1 MQREITKD
9 IYIANPFSNIF
20 LQSNQGQFYR
30 YQMNRVGSVQTQAFT
45 LYFPGSSFFSPRPP
59 LFPVQILRPSHM
71 LLDFLLFLTRR
82 GFELAFQGVL
92 VLAGVWKGWF
102 YLMILISAQISSP
115 HGTLSSHDCLTV

>member
-1 MQREITKD
+1 MFSCSRTKASSTD
-9 IYIANPFSNIF
+9 IKRIASVPCKLKLSLYIF
-20 LQSNQGQFYR
+20 LDLLS
-30 YQMNRVGSVQTQAFT
+30 
-45 LYFPGSSFFSPRPP
+45 FPRDLP
-59 LFPVQILRPSHM
+59 FPVQILRPSYM